1 MSSLFKKSLVAT
13 SLSLLAVQAHS
24 AGFQVSE
31 TSVSGLGRAFA
42 GEAAIADNAAVGA
55 RNAAALTRFNTT
67 AFSGGL
73 TIIDPDVHADIE
85 SGGDGLLNKQAL
97 QAANLST
104 EEKDLAPTEYVPN
117 FHLIKPID
125 ERLAVG
131 FSAFSNFGLSTEY
144 SKDFAAG
151 PGAGDTALVTMN
163 FNPNIAYKL
172 NDQWSIGAGISAIYA
187 DAELNRFAGAGA
199 IDFDGPGPGSATLS
213 SFNITDPK
221 TRIAHLKGDG
231 WGFGWNLG
239 VLWEMDEDNRFGLSY
254 RSQTDITL
262 EGDYEGLSTYG
273 TGTPGQ
279 FDKVSGE
286 LELNLPEVIEF
297 SGFHQL
303 NQQTAVHYSAMYVGW
318 DSFQELK
325 ATGEQCNDLVNNVD
339 NQCLQKDENWD
350 NSWRYAL
357 GATYTMDDHWA
368 FRAGYAYDESPVDA
382 EDRTLSIP
390 DSDRHWWSLGTTYT
404 ANENLSVDAGFAYLD
419 GDQVDGTEDGF
430 AFSAGG
436 DAYIYGLQLNYL
448 F

>member
-73 TIIDPDVHADIE
+73 TIIDPDVHANVDTTSPLTTDAKDI
-85 SGGDGLLNKQAL
+85 
-97 QAANLST
+97 
-104 EEKDLAPTEYVPN
+104 APTEYVPN
-117 FHLIKPID
+117 FHLIQPID
-125 ERLAVG
+125 DRLAVG
-131 FSAFSNFGLSTEY
+131 FSAFSNFGLSTDY
-144 SKDFAAG
+144 PKDFHAG
-151 PGAGDTALVTMN
+151 SIAGSTELVTMN

-187 DAELNRFAGAGA
+187 DAELKRQKGALAGIVG
-199 IDFDGPGPGSATLS
+199 GSP
-213 SFNITDPK
+213 TDQVAK
-221 TRIAHLKGDG
+221 LAGDG

-239 VLWEMDEDNRFGLSY
+239 TLWELDENNRFGLTY
-254 RSQTDITL
+254 RSQTDVTL
-262 EGDYEGLSTYG
+262 DGKFTDGVG
-273 TGTPGQ
+273 NIAGGA
-279 FDKVSGE
+279 KVDGE
-286 LELNLPEVIEF
+286 LELNLPEIIEF

-303 NQQTAVHYSAMYVGW
+303 NQQIAVHYSAMHIGW
-318 DSFQELK
+318 DTFKELK
-325 ATGEQCNDLVNNVD
+325 ATSAQCNDGTPG
-339 NQCLQKDENWD
+339 QCLRKEEGWD

-368 FRAGYAYDESPVDA
+368 FRAGYAYDESPVSA
-382 EDRTLSIP
+382 EKRTLSIP
-390 DSDRHWWSLGTTYT
+390 DSDRHWWSLGATYT
-404 ANENLSVDAGFAYLD
+404 ANDNLSIDAGFAFLD
-419 GDQVDGTEDGF
+419 GDQVSGQEKLTESPSVPVDTTTS
-430 AFSAGG
+430 FSAGG

>member
-73 TIIDPDVHADIE
+73 TIIDPDVHADVTP
-85 SGGDGLLNKQAL
+85 GAL
-97 QAANLST
+97 PQGTTSKSA
-104 EEKDLAPTEYVPN
+104 KDIAPTEYVPN
-117 FHLIKPID
+117 IHIIQPID
-125 ERLAVG
+125 DKLAVG
-131 FSAFSNFGLSTEY
+131 FSAFSNFGLSTDY
-144 SKDFAAG
+144 PKDFYAG
-151 PGAGDTALVTMN
+151 SIAGSTELVTMN

-187 DAELNRFAGAGA
+187 DAELKRQSGPLFAAVSA
-199 IDFDGPGPGSATLS
+199 LDSATDQTAKL
-213 SFNITDPK
+213 T
-221 TRIAHLKGDG
+221 GDG
-231 WGFGWNLG
+231 WGFGWNIG
-239 VLWEMDEDNRFGLSY
+239 TLWELDDNNRFGLTY

-262 EGDYEGLSTYG
+262 DGDYQGLSSKKK
-273 TGTPGQ
+273 
-279 FDKVSGE
+279 KVDGE
-286 LELNLPEVIEF
+286 LELNLPEIIEF

-303 NQQTAVHYSAMYVGW
+303 NQQFAVHYSAMYTGW
-318 DSFQELK
+318 DRFEELK
-325 ATGEQCNDLVNNVD
+325 ATGSECTNNGVAGE
-339 NQCLQKDENWD
+339 CFQKDEGWD

-357 GATYTMDDHWA
+357 GATYTMDEHWA
-368 FRAGYAYDESPVDA
+368 FRAGYAYDESPVSA
-382 EDRTLSIP
+382 EKRTLSIP
-390 DSDRHWWSLGTTYT
+390 DSDRHWWSLGATYT
-404 ANENLSVDAGFAYLD
+404 ANDNLSIDAGFAFLD
-419 GDQVDGTEDGF
+419 GEQVGGNEELQSGKAATATD
-430 AFSAGG
+430 FSAGG

>member
-73 TIIDPDVHADIE
+73 NIIDPDVHADATP
-85 SGGDGLLNKQAL
+85 GAL
-97 QAANLST
+97 PQGTTSKSA
-104 EEKDLAPTEYVPN
+104 KDIAPTEYVPN
-117 FHLIKPID
+117 IHIIQPID
-125 ERLAVG
+125 DKLAVG
-131 FSAFSNFGLSTEY
+131 FSAFSNFGLSTDY
-144 SKDFAAG
+144 PKDFYAG
-151 PGAGDTALVTMN
+151 SVAGSTELVTMN

-187 DAELNRFAGAGA
+187 DAELKRQKGALQ
-199 IDFDGPGPGSATLS
+199 PATA
-213 SFNITDPK
+213 TDQAAK
-221 TRIAHLKGDG
+221 LTGDG

-239 VLWEMDEDNRFGLSY
+239 TLWELDENNRFGLTY
-254 RSQTDITL
+254 RSQTDVTL
-262 EGDYEGLSTYG
+262 DGDYQGLSSNKK
-273 TGTPGQ
+273 
-279 FDKVSGE
+279 KVDAE
-286 LELNLPEVIEF
+286 LELNLPEIIEF

-303 NQQTAVHYSAMYVGW
+303 NQQFAVHYSAMYTGW
-318 DSFQELK
+318 DSLKELK
-325 ATGEQCNDLVNNVD
+325 ATGSGCANNDSV
-339 NQCLQKDENWD
+339 CFQKEEGWD

-357 GATYTMDDHWA
+357 GATYTMNDNWA
-368 FRAGYAYDESPVDA
+368 FRAGYAYDESPVPA
-382 EDRTLSIP
+382 EKRTLSIP

-404 ANENLSVDAGFAYLD
+404 ANENLSVDFGFAYLD
-419 GDQVDGTEDGF
+419 GDQVGGEEKLSEKDPAGDSTV

>member
-13 SLSLLAVQAHS
+13 SLSLLVVQAHS

-73 TIIDPDVHADIE
+73 TIIDPDVHADVDTT
-85 SGGDGLLNKQAL
+85 SSLTTDA
-97 QAANLST
+97 
-104 EEKDLAPTEYVPN
+104 KDIAPTEYVPN
-117 FHLIKPID
+117 IHIIQPID
-125 ERLAVG
+125 DKLAVG
-131 FSAFSNFGLSTEY
+131 FSAFSNFGLSTDY
-144 SKDFAAG
+144 PKDFHAG
-151 PGAGDTALVTMN
+151 SIAGSTELVTMN

-187 DAELNRFAGAGA
+187 DAELKRQKGALA
-199 IDFDGPGPGSATLS
+199 NIPSPPGPGGEP
-213 SFNITDPK
+213 TDQVAK
-221 TRIAHLKGDG
+221 LTGDG

-239 VLWEMDEDNRFGLSY
+239 TLWELDENNRFGLTY
-254 RSQTDITL
+254 RSQTDVTL
-262 EGDYEGLSTYG
+262 DGDYQGLSSNKK
-273 TGTPGQ
+273 
-279 FDKVSGE
+279 KVDGE
-286 LELNLPEVIEF
+286 LELNLPEIIEF

-303 NQQTAVHYSAMYVGW
+303 NQQFAVHYSAMYTGW
-318 DSFQELK
+318 DRFEELK
-325 ATGEQCNDLVNNVD
+325 ATGSGCANNDSV
-339 NQCLQKDENWD
+339 CFQKEEDWD

-368 FRAGYAYDESPVDA
+368 FRAGYAYDESPVSA
-382 EDRTLSIP
+382 EKRTLSIP
-390 DSDRHWWSLGTTYT
+390 DSDRHWWSLGATYT
-404 ANENLSVDAGFAYLD
+404 ANENLSIDAGFAFLD
-419 GDQVDGTEDGF
+419 GDQVGGTEALTDLQPSDTD
-430 AFSAGG
+430 FSAGG

>member
-73 TIIDPDVHADIE
+73 TIIDPDVHADVE
-85 SGGDGLLNKQAL
+85 SASNGAVSKSVLEAQG
-97 QAANLST
+97 LST

-117 FHLIKPID
+117 FHLIQPLDDK
-125 ERLAVG
+125 LAIG

-144 SKDFAAG
+144 SGDFAAG
-151 PGAGDTALVTMN
+151 PGAGETALVTMN

-172 NDQWSIGAGISAIYA
+172 NEQWSIGAGVSAIYA
-187 DAELNRFAGAGA
+187 DAELTRTAGALTL
-199 IDFDGPGPGSATLS
+199 PGQTLAGQPAS
-213 SFNITDPK
+213 TEVAN
-221 TRIAHLKGDG
+221 LKGDG
-231 WGFGWNLG
+231 WGFGWNVG
-239 VLWEMDEDNRFGLSY
+239 VLWEIDESNRLGLSY
-254 RSQTDITL
+254 RSQSDITL
-262 EGDYEGLSTYG
+262 EGDYKGTSTTAVG
-273 TGTPGQ
+273 KTGQTVP
-279 FDKVSGE
+279 GE
-286 LELNLPEVIEF
+286 LELNLPEIIEF

-303 NQQTAVHYSAMYVGW
+303 NQQIAVHYSAMHIGW
-318 DSFQELK
+318 DTFEELK
-325 ATGEQCNDLVNNVD
+325 ATSAATNCNDGTAG
-339 NQCLQKDENWD
+339 QCLQKDENWND
-350 NSWRYAL
+350 SWRYAL

>member
-73 TIIDPDVHADIE
+73 TIIDPDVHADVE
-85 SGGDGLLNKQAL
+85 ENSSYS
-97 QAANLST
+97 AAST
-104 EEKDLAPTEYVPN
+104 SRDAKDIATTEYVPN
-117 FHLIKPID
+117 IHIIQPID
-125 ERLAVG
+125 DKLAVG
-131 FSAFSNFGLSTEY
+131 FSAFSNFGLSTDY
-144 SKDFAAG
+144 PKDFYAG
-151 PGAGDTALVTMN
+151 SIAGSTELVTMN

-187 DAELNRFAGAGA
+187 DAELKRQTGALTNTPPALG
-199 IDFDGPGPGSATLS
+199 FGSSTDQVAQLS
-213 SFNITDPK
+213 
-221 TRIAHLKGDG
+221 GDG

-239 VLWEMDEDNRFGLSY
+239 LLWELDENNRFGLTY
-254 RSQTDITL
+254 RSQTDVTL
-262 EGDYEGLSTYG
+262 DGDYQGLSSKKK
-273 TGTPGQ
+273 
-279 FDKVSGE
+279 KVDGE
-286 LELNLPEVIEF
+286 LELNLPEIIEF

-303 NQQTAVHYSAMYVGW
+303 NQQFAVHYSAMYTGW
-318 DSFQELK
+318 DRFEELK
-325 ATGEQCNDLVNNVD
+325 ATGSKCKNNT
-339 NQCLQKDENWD
+339 CFEKEEGWD

-368 FRAGYAYDESPVDA
+368 FRAGYAYDESPVSA
-382 EDRTLSIP
+382 EKRTLSIP
-390 DSDRHWWSLGTTYT
+390 DSDRHWWSLGATYT
-404 ANENLSVDAGFAYLD
+404 ANDNLSIDAGFAFLD
-419 GDQVDGTEDGF
+419 GDQVNGSEKLTDNNQVETFVGDSTVN
-430 AFSAGG
+430 FSAGG

>member
-73 TIIDPDVHADIE
+73 TIIDPDVHADVNSAGNGTIPKAVLE
-85 SGGDGLLNKQAL
+85 AQG
-97 QAANLST
+97 LST
-104 EEKDLAPTEYVPN
+104 DENDLAPTEYVPN
-117 FHLIKPID
+117 FHLIRPLND
-125 ERLAVG
+125 NLAIG

-151 PGAGDTALVTMN
+151 VGAGDTALVTMN
-163 FNPNIAYKL
+163 FNPNIAYKI
-172 NDQWSIGAGISAIYA
+172 NNQWSVGAGISAIYA
-187 DAELNRFAGAGA
+187 DAELNRFAGAAAPVLNGQLGTSYTPTSR
-199 IDFDGPGPGSATLS
+199 ISHLS
-213 SFNITDPK
+213 
-221 TRIAHLKGDG
+221 GDG

-239 VLWEMDEDNRFGLSY
+239 ALWEIDENNRLGVSY
-254 RSQTDITL
+254 RSQSDITL
-262 EGDYEGLSTYG
+262 EGDYEGISTIAVG
-273 TGTPGQ
+273 KQGQ
-279 FDKVSGE
+279 SVSGE
-286 LELNLPEVIEF
+286 LDLNLPEIIEF

-303 NQQTAVHYSAMYVGW
+303 NQQIAVHYSAMHVGW
-318 DSFQELK
+318 DTFEELK
-325 ATGEQCNDLVNNVD
+325 ATSAATNCNDGTAG
-339 NQCLQKDENWD
+339 QCLQKDENWD

>member
-73 TIIDPDVHADIE
+73 TIIDPDVHADVE
-85 SGGDGLLNKQAL
+85 SASNGSTSKATLEAGGFATDEN
-97 QAANLST
+97 
-104 EEKDLAPTEYVPN
+104 DLAPTEYVPN
-117 FHLIKPID
+117 FHLIQPLD
-125 ERLAVG
+125 DRLVVG

-163 FNPNIAYKL
+163 FNPNIAYEI
-172 NDQWSIGAGISAIYA
+172 NDQWSIGAGVSAIYA
-187 DAELNRFAGAGA
+187 DAELNRFAGA
-199 IDFDGPGPGSATLS
+199 SASTLNS
-213 SFNITDPK
+213 ALSAYGTSFTK
-221 TRIAHLKGDG
+221 TSRISHLKGDG
-231 WGFGWNLG
+231 WGFGWNIG
-239 VLWEMDEDNRFGLSY
+239 TLWEIDENNRLGLSY

-262 EGDYEGLSTYG
+262 EGDYEGVSTLG
-273 TGTPGQ
+273 TGTVGQ
-279 FDKVSGE
+279 IDKVGGE
-286 LELNLPEVIEF
+286 LDLNLPEVIEF

-303 NQQTAVHYSAMYVGW
+303 NQQIAVHYSAMYVGW

-325 ATGEQCNDLVNNVD
+325 ATSEQCNDQINSVD

>member
-73 TIIDPDVHADIE
+73 SIIDPDVHADVE
-85 SGGDGLLNKQAL
+85 ATSPLTTDA
-97 QAANLST
+97 
-104 EEKDLAPTEYVPN
+104 KDIAPTEYVPN
-117 FHLIKPID
+117 IHIIQPID
-125 ERLAVG
+125 DKLAVG
-131 FSAFSNFGLSTEY
+131 FSAFSNFGLSTDY
-144 SKDFAAG
+144 PKDFYAG
-151 PGAGDTALVTMN
+151 SIAGSTELVTMN

-187 DAELNRFAGAGA
+187 DAELKRQKGALGGA
-199 IDFDGPGPGSATLS
+199 SATDQAAKL
-213 SFNITDPK
+213 T
-221 TRIAHLKGDG
+221 GDG

-239 VLWEMDEDNRFGLSY
+239 TLWELDENNRFGLTY
-254 RSQTDITL
+254 RSQTDVTL
-262 EGDYEGLSTYG
+262 DGKFTDG
-273 TGTPGQ
+273 TGTKTGVPGSTV
-279 FDKVSGE
+279 DGE
-286 LELNLPEVIEF
+286 LELNLPEIIEF

-303 NQQTAVHYSAMYVGW
+303 NQQFAVHYSAMYTGW
-318 DSFQELK
+318 DSLKELK
-325 ATGEQCNDLVNNVD
+325 ATGSQCSD
-339 NQCLQKDENWD
+339 NTCFQKDEGWD

-357 GATYTMDDHWA
+357 GATYTMDEHWA
-368 FRAGYAYDESPVDA
+368 FRAGYAHDESPVPA
-382 EDRTLSIP
+382 EKRTLSIP
-390 DSDRHWWSLGTTYT
+390 DSDRQWWSLGATYT
-404 ANENLSVDAGFAYLD
+404 ANENLSIDAGFAFLD
-419 GDQVDGTEDGF
+419 GDQVGGTEALTDLQPSDTD
-430 AFSAGG
+430 FSAGG

>member
-73 TIIDPDVHADIE
+73 TIIDPDVHADIK
-85 SGGDGLLNKQAL
+85 SANNGTVPKAAL
-97 QAANLST
+97 EANGLST
-104 EEKDLAPTEYVPN
+104 EEKDLAPTEYVPS
-117 FHLIKPID
+117 FHLIQPID
-125 ERLAVG
+125 DRLAVG

-151 PGAGDTALVTMN
+151 IGAGDTALVTMN

-187 DAELNRFAGAGA
+187 DAELNRFAGAAASTINGML
-199 IDFDGPGPGSATLS
+199 GT
-213 SFNITDPK
+213 SFTG
-221 TRIAHLKGDG
+221 TSRISHLKGDG

-239 VLWEMDEDNRFGLSY
+239 TLWEIDEDNRFGLSY
-254 RSQTDITL
+254 RSQSDITL
-262 EGDYEGLSTYG
+262 DGDYEGTSTIAVG
-273 TGTPGQ
+273 KPGQ
-279 FDKVSGE
+279 SVSGE
-286 LELNLPEVIEF
+286 LELSLPEIIEF

-303 NQQTAVHYSAMYVGW
+303 NQQIAMHYSAMYVGW
-318 DSFQELK
+318 DSFKELK
-325 ATGEQCNDLVNNVD
+325 ATSAATNCNDGTAG
-339 NQCLQKDENWD
+339 QCLQKDENWND
-350 NSWRYAL
+350 SWRYAL

-382 EDRTLSIP
+382 KDRTLSIP

-419 GDQVDGTEDGF
+419 GDQVEGTEDGF

>member
-73 TIIDPDVHADIE
+73 SIIAPDVHADVQSAGNGAISKAMLE
-85 SGGDGLLNKQAL
+85 ASG
-97 QAANLST
+97 LST
-104 EEKDLAPTEYVPN
+104 EAQDIAPTEYVPS
-117 FHLIKPID
+117 FHLIHPID
-125 ERLAVG
+125 DKLAVG

-144 SKDFAAG
+144 PKDFAAG
-151 PGAGDTALVTMN
+151 VGAGDTALVTMN

-172 NDQWSIGAGISAIYA
+172 NDQWSVGAGISAIYA
-187 DAELNRFAGAGA
+187 DAELNRFAGAAAGM
-199 IDFDGPGPGSATLS
+199 IPG
-213 SFNITDPK
+213 ITSPTD
-221 TRIAHLKGDG
+221 RIAHLKGDG

-239 VLWEMDEDNRFGLSY
+239 ALWEVNEDNRFGLSY
-254 RSQTDITL
+254 RSQSDITL
-262 EGDYEGLSTYG
+262 EGNYEGLATASVG
-273 TGTPGQ
+273 KPGQ
-279 FDKVSGE
+279 SVSGE
-286 LELNLPEVIEF
+286 LELNLPEIIEF

-303 NQQTAVHYSAMYVGW
+303 NQQIALHYSAMYIGW

-325 ATGEQCNDLVNNVD
+325 ATSSASNCNDGTAG
-339 NQCLQKDENWD
+339 QCLQKDENWD

-357 GATYTMDDHWA
+357 GATYTMDKHWA
-368 FRAGYAYDESPVDA
+368 FRAGYAYDESPVSA

-404 ANENLSVDAGFAYLD
+404 ANDNLSIDAGFAYLD
-419 GDQVDGTEDGF
+419 GDQVDGSEDGF

>member
-73 TIIDPDVHADIE
+73 SIIDPDVHADVQSASNGAVSKAALDA
-85 SGGDGLLNKQAL
+85 SGV
-97 QAANLST
+97 ST
-104 EEKDLAPTEYVPN
+104 EAKDIAPTEYVPS
-117 FHLIKPID
+117 FHLIHPID
-125 ERLAVG
+125 DKLAVG

-144 SKDFAAG
+144 PKDFAAG
-151 PGAGDTALVTMN
+151 VGAGDTALVTMN
-163 FNPNIAYKL
+163 FNPNIAYKI
-172 NDQWSIGAGISAIYA
+172 NEQWSIGAGISAIYA
-187 DAELNRFAGAGA
+187 DAELNRFAGAAASNLNTKLGT
-199 IDFDGPGPGSATLS
+199 SYTATS
-213 SFNITDPK
+213 
-221 TRIAHLKGDG
+221 RVAHLKGDG

-239 VLWEMDEDNRFGLSY
+239 VLWELDEDNRFGLSY
-254 RSQTDITL
+254 RSKSDITL
-262 EGDYEGLSTYG
+262 EGDYEGTSTIAVG
-273 TGTPGQ
+273 KSGQ
-279 FDKVSGE
+279 SVAGE

-303 NQQTAVHYSAMYVGW
+303 NQQIALHYSAMYTGW

-325 ATGEQCNDLVNNVD
+325 ATSSASNCNDGTAG
-339 NQCLQKDENWD
+339 QCLQKDENWD
-350 NSWRYAL
+350 DSWRYSL
-357 GATYTMDDHWA
+357 GATYTLDKHWA
-368 FRAGYAYDESPVDA
+368 FRAGYAYDESPVSA

-404 ANENLSVDAGFAYLD
+404 ANDNLSIDAGFAYLD
-419 GDQVDGTEDGF
+419 GDQVDGTEEGF

>member
-73 TIIDPDVHADIE
+73 SIIDPDVHADVQ
-85 SGGDGLLNKQAL
+85 SANNGAVSKAAL
-97 QAANLST
+97 EALGMST
-104 EEKDLAPTEYVPN
+104 EAKDIAPTEYVPS
-117 FHLIKPID
+117 FHLIHPID
-125 ERLAVG
+125 DQIVVG

-144 SKDFAAG
+144 PKDFAAG
-151 PGAGDTALVTMN
+151 VGAGDTALVTMN
-163 FNPNIAYKL
+163 FNPNIAYKI
-172 NDQWSIGAGISAIYA
+172 NEQWSVGAGISAIYA
-187 DAELNRFAGAGA
+187 DAELNRFAGAAAGTPSL
-199 IDFDGPGPGSATLS
+199 PGTSSAT
-213 SFNITDPK
+213 D
-221 TRIAHLKGDG
+221 RIAHLKGDG

-239 VLWEMDEDNRFGLSY
+239 ALWEVNEDNRFGLSY
-254 RSQTDITL
+254 RSQSDITL
-262 EGDYEGLSTYG
+262 EGNYEGLATASVG
-273 TGTPGQ
+273 KPGQ
-279 FDKVSGE
+279 SVSGE
-286 LELNLPEVIEF
+286 LELNLPEIIEF

-303 NQQTAVHYSAMYVGW
+303 NQQIALHYSAMYIGW

-325 ATGEQCNDLVNNVD
+325 ATSSPSNCNDGTAG
-339 NQCLQKDENWD
+339 QCLQKDENWD

-357 GATYTMDDHWA
+357 GATYTMDNHWA
-368 FRAGYAYDESPVDA
+368 FRAGYAYDESPVNA
-382 EDRTLSIP
+382 KDRTLSIP
-390 DSDRHWWSLGTTYT
+390 DSDRHWWSLGATYT
-404 ANENLSVDAGFAYLD
+404 ANDNLSIDAGFAYLD
-419 GDQVDGTEDGF
+419 GEQVDGSEDGF

>member
-73 TIIDPDVHADIE
+73 TIIDPDVHADVDNVGTK
-85 SGGDGLLNKQAL
+85 SAAAL
-97 QAANLST
+97 QQAGLST
-104 EEKDLAPTEYVPN
+104 NEKDLAPTEYVPN
-117 FHLIKPID
+117 FHLIQPID
-125 ERLAVG
+125 DRLAVG

-151 PGAGDTALVTMN
+151 PAAGDTSLVTMN

-172 NDQWSIGAGISAIYA
+172 NEQWSIGAGISAIYA
-187 DAELNRFAGAGA
+187 DAELNRFAGSAAG
-199 IDFDGPGPGSATLS
+199 TLPSTS
-213 SFNITDPK
+213 SPTD
-221 TRIAHLKGDG
+221 RIAHLKGDG
-231 WGFGWNLG
+231 WDFGWNLG
-239 VLWEMDEDNRFGLSY
+239 TLWEVDENNRFGLTY
-254 RSQTDITL
+254 RSQTDVTL
-262 EGDYEGLSTYG
+262 EGDYQGLSSSN
-273 TGTPGQ
+273 Q
-279 FDKVSGE
+279 KVDGE
-286 LELNLPEVIEF
+286 LELSLPEVIEF

-303 NQQTAVHYSAMYVGW
+303 NQQIAVHYSAMYVGW
-318 DSFQELK
+318 DSFKELK
-325 ATGEQCNDLVNNVD
+325 ATSSQCTDKSPMLSGGQAISG
-339 NQCLQKDENWD
+339 QCLKKEEGWD

-368 FRAGYAYDESPVDA
+368 FRAGYAYDESPVSA
-382 EDRTLSIP
+382 EKRTLSIP
-390 DSDRHWWSLGTTYT
+390 DSDRHWWSLGATYT
-404 ANENLSVDAGFAYLD
+404 ANENLSIDAGFAFLD
-419 GDQVDGTEDGF
+419 GDQVGGTEELVSGNAATATD
-430 AFSAGG
+430 FSAGG

>member
-73 TIIDPDVHADIE
+73 SIIDPDVHADVQSANNGAVPKATLE
-85 SGGDGLLNKQAL
+85 AL
-97 QAANLST
+97 GMST
-104 EEKDLAPTEYVPN
+104 EAKDIAPTEYVPS
-117 FHLIKPID
+117 FHLIHPID
-125 ERLAVG
+125 EKFVVG

-144 SKDFAAG
+144 PKDFAAG
-151 PGAGDTALVTMN
+151 VGAGDTALVTMN

-172 NDQWSIGAGISAIYA
+172 NERWSIGAGISAIYA

-199 IDFDGPGPGSATLS
+199 GTPSLPGTSSAT
-213 SFNITDPK
+213 D
-221 TRIAHLKGDG
+221 RIAHLKGDG

-239 VLWEMDEDNRFGLSY
+239 ALWEVNEDNRFGLSY
-254 RSQTDITL
+254 RSQSDITL
-262 EGDYEGLSTYG
+262 EGNYEGLATASVG
-273 TGTPGQ
+273 KPGQ
-279 FDKVSGE
+279 SVSGE
-286 LELNLPEVIEF
+286 LELNLPEIIEF

-303 NQQTAVHYSAMYVGW
+303 NQQIALHYSAMYIGW

-325 ATGEQCNDLVNNVD
+325 ATSSASNCNDGTAG
-339 NQCLQKDENWD
+339 QCLQKDENWD

-357 GATYTMDDHWA
+357 GATYTMDKHWA
-368 FRAGYAYDESPVDA
+368 FRAGYAYDESPVSA

-404 ANENLSVDAGFAYLD
+404 ANDNLSIDAGFAYLD
-419 GDQVDGTEDGF
+419 GDQVDGSEDGF

>member
-73 TIIDPDVHADIE
+73 SIIDPDVHADVE
-85 SGGDGLLNKQAL
+85 ATSPLTTDA
-97 QAANLST
+97 
-104 EEKDLAPTEYVPN
+104 KDIAPTEYVPN
-117 FHLIKPID
+117 IHIIQPID
-125 ERLAVG
+125 DKLAVG
-131 FSAFSNFGLSTEY
+131 FSAFSNFGLSTDY
-144 SKDFAAG
+144 PKDFHAG
-151 PGAGDTALVTMN
+151 SIAGSTELVTMN

-187 DAELNRFAGAGA
+187 DAELKRQKGA
-199 IDFDGPGPGSATLS
+199 LS
-213 SFNITDPK
+213 LQNPPNGLGGNASDQVAKLT
-221 TRIAHLKGDG
+221 GDG

-239 VLWEMDEDNRFGLSY
+239 LLWEINEDNRFGLTY
-254 RSQTDITL
+254 RSQTDVTL
-262 EGDYEGLSTYG
+262 DGKFTDGLPALAGGPTGGGPG
-273 TGTPGQ
+273 TEV
-279 FDKVSGE
+279 DGE
-286 LELNLPEVIEF
+286 LELNLPEIIEF

-303 NQQTAVHYSAMYVGW
+303 NQQLAVHYSAMYTGW
-318 DSFQELK
+318 DSLKELK
-325 ATGEQCNDLVNNVD
+325 ATGSGCSANNNV
-339 NQCLQKDENWD
+339 CFQKEEDWD

-357 GATYTMDDHWA
+357 GATYTMDEQWA
-368 FRAGYAYDESPVDA
+368 FRAGYAYDESPVPA
-382 EDRTLSIP
+382 EKRTLSIP

-404 ANENLSVDAGFAYLD
+404 ANENLSVDLGFAYLD
-419 GDQVDGTEDGF
+419 GDQVDGTEALTSTTSSDTD
-430 AFSAGG
+430 FSAGG

>member
-73 TIIDPDVHADIE
+73 TIIDPDVHADVDTT
-85 SGGDGLLNKQAL
+85 SSLTTDA
-97 QAANLST
+97 
-104 EEKDLAPTEYVPN
+104 KDIAPTEYVPN
-117 FHLIKPID
+117 IHIIQPID
-125 ERLAVG
+125 DKLAVG
-131 FSAFSNFGLSTEY
+131 FSAFSNFGLSTDY
-144 SKDFAAG
+144 PKDFHAG
-151 PGAGDTALVTMN
+151 SIAGSTELVTMN

-187 DAELNRFAGAGA
+187 DAELKRQKGALA
-199 IDFDGPGPGSATLS
+199 NIPSPPGPGGEP
-213 SFNITDPK
+213 TDQVAK
-221 TRIAHLKGDG
+221 LTGDG

-239 VLWEMDEDNRFGLSY
+239 TLWELDENNRFGLTY
-254 RSQTDITL
+254 RSQTDVTL
-262 EGDYEGLSTYG
+262 DGDYQGLSSNKK
-273 TGTPGQ
+273 
-279 FDKVSGE
+279 KVDGE
-286 LELNLPEVIEF
+286 LELNLPEIIEF

-303 NQQTAVHYSAMYVGW
+303 NQQFAVHYSAMYTGW
-318 DSFQELK
+318 DRFEELK
-325 ATGEQCNDLVNNVD
+325 ATGSECINDGVVGE
-339 NQCLQKDENWD
+339 CFQKDEGWD

-368 FRAGYAYDESPVDA
+368 FRAGYAYDESPVPA
-382 EDRTLSIP
+382 EKRTMSIP

-404 ANENLSVDAGFAYLD
+404 ANENLSVDAGFAFLD
-419 GDQVDGTEDGF
+419 GDQVGGNEDGF

>member
-73 TIIDPDVHADIE
+73 SIIDPDVHADATP
-85 SGGDGLLNKQAL
+85 GAL
-97 QAANLST
+97 PQGST
-104 EEKDLAPTEYVPN
+104 STSAKDIAPTEYVPN
-117 FHLIKPID
+117 IHIIQPID
-125 ERLAVG
+125 DKLAVG
-131 FSAFSNFGLSTEY
+131 FSAFSNFGLSTDY
-144 SKDFAAG
+144 PKDFYAG
-151 PGAGDTALVTMN
+151 SIAGSTELVTMN

-187 DAELNRFAGAGA
+187 DAELKRQKGALA
-199 IDFDGPGPGSATLS
+199 NIPSPPGPGGEP
-213 SFNITDPK
+213 TDQAAK
-221 TRIAHLKGDG
+221 LTGDG

-239 VLWEMDEDNRFGLSY
+239 TLWELDENNRFGLTY
-254 RSQTDITL
+254 RSQTDVTL
-262 EGDYEGLSTYG
+262 DGKYTDG
-273 TGTPGQ
+273 TGNKLKTGNPATV
-279 FDKVSGE
+279 DGE
-286 LELNLPEVIEF
+286 LELNLPDILEF

-303 NQQTAVHYSAMYVGW
+303 NQQFAVHYSAMYTGW
-318 DSFQELK
+318 DSFEELK
-325 ATGEQCNDLVNNVD
+325 ATGSQCTNNT
-339 NQCLQKDENWD
+339 CFEKEEGWD

-368 FRAGYAYDESPVDA
+368 FRAGYAYDESPVSA
-382 EDRTLSIP
+382 EKRTLSIP
-390 DSDRHWWSLGTTYT
+390 DSDRHWWSLGATYT
-404 ANENLSVDAGFAYLD
+404 ANENLSIDAGFAFLD
-419 GDQVDGTEDGF
+419 GDQVGGTEELVSGD
-430 AFSAGG
+430 ASTATDFSAGG

>member
-73 TIIDPDVHADIE
+73 SIIDPDVHADVE
-85 SGGDGLLNKQAL
+85 ASSNPVLGEDSTSLDG
-97 QAANLST
+97 
-104 EEKDLAPTEYVPN
+104 KDIAPTEYVPN
-117 FHLIKPID
+117 IHIIQPID
-125 ERLAVG
+125 DKLAVG
-131 FSAFSNFGLSTEY
+131 FSAFSNFGLSTDY
-144 SKDFAAG
+144 PKDFYAG
-151 PGAGDTALVTMN
+151 SIAGSTELVTMN

-187 DAELNRFAGAGA
+187 DAELKRQKGALANIPVGLG
-199 IDFDGPGPGSATLS
+199 GPGGKP
-213 SFNITDPK
+213 TDQVAK
-221 TRIAHLKGDG
+221 LTGDG

-239 VLWEMDEDNRFGLSY
+239 TLWELDENNRFGLTY
-254 RSQTDITL
+254 RSQSDITL
-262 EGDYEGLSTYG
+262 DGKYKGPKSSSNSV
-273 TGTPGQ
+273 P
-279 FDKVSGE
+279 GE
-286 LELNLPEVIEF
+286 LELNLPEIIEF

-303 NQQTAVHYSAMYVGW
+303 NQQFAVHYSAMYTGW
-318 DSFQELK
+318 DSFEELK
-325 ATGEQCNDLVNNVD
+325 ATGSQCSD
-339 NQCLQKDENWD
+339 NTCFQKDEGWD

-357 GATYTMDDHWA
+357 GATYTMDEHWA
-368 FRAGYAYDESPVDA
+368 FRAGYAHDESPVSA
-382 EDRTLSIP
+382 EKRTLSIP
-390 DSDRHWWSLGTTYT
+390 DSDRQWWSLGATYT
-404 ANENLSVDAGFAYLD
+404 ANENLSIDAGFAFLD
-419 GDQVDGTEDGF
+419 GDQVDGSEKLSDDVSNSTVD
-430 AFSAGG
+430 FSAGG